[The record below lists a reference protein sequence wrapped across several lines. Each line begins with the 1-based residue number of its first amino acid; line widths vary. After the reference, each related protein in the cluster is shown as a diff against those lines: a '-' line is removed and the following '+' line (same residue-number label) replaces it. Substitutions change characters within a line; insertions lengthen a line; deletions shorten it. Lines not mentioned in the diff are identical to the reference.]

1 LAIGSNLMV
10 RAQRRLKRD
19 LDWVTKRLLRS
30 IPMAQASTLEGANW
44 REIFP
49 AETFEMARPAALN
62 DNDWAVFQS
71 AMKPAVP
78 AARLIDLNDA
88 FVFGEDSWIFDSRGV
103 GVLGMWDRQGRMTEK
118 QRIYALGDVSLAR
131 LENAERLAGVTLVLN
146 QVVAGNFYHFVNQ
159 IMPRLAIAAQ
169 AIDLNAIDHF
179 ITPPNT
185 HAFMYDLLGFAGVD
199 AAKIRPMNEAGY
211 RCERLIAT
219 SNPGPFLVPPKWA
232 NDYLRSIVPEAPS
245 PVKSKRIFL
254 ARIDALKRRLIN
266 HDEIEKL
273 LTGYGFEHVMLDG
286 RPFVDQAAIFRDA
299 ELIVAVHGATLSHL
313 IFAKP
318 GTRVIELLPKNH
330 VQPCFWTIGQM
341 EGHHYSII
349 LGSEKPLL
357 VPKWRLDVD
366 ADLTIDPAELKAEV
380 EKAIAVLHTRA
391 PKSVERRH
399 RGGNRPSC

>member
-1 LAIGSNLMV
+1 MV

-131 LENAERLAGVTLVLN
+131 LGNAERLAGVMLVLN

-179 ITPPNT
+179 ITPTNT
-185 HAFMYDLLGFAGVD
+185 TRLMRDLLGLAGVD

-211 RCERLIAT
+211 CCERLIAT
-219 SNPGPFLVPPKWA
+219 SNPGPFQVPPKWA
-232 NDYLRSIVPEAPS
+232 NDYLRSIVPQAPS
-245 PVKSKRIFL
+245 P
-254 ARIDALKRRLIN
+254 
-266 HDEIEKL
+266 
-273 LTGYGFEHVMLDG
+273 
-286 RPFVDQAAIFRDA
+286 
-299 ELIVAVHGATLSHL
+299 
-313 IFAKP
+313 
-318 GTRVIELLPKNH
+318 
-330 VQPCFWTIGQM
+330 
-341 EGHHYSII
+341 
-349 LGSEKPLL
+349 
-357 VPKWRLDVD
+357 
-366 ADLTIDPAELKAEV
+366 
-380 EKAIAVLHTRA
+380 
-391 PKSVERRH
+391 
-399 RGGNRPSC
+399 

>member
-1 LAIGSNLMV
+1 MATGSNLLV
-10 RAQRRLKRD
+10 RAQRRLKRE
-19 LDWVTKRLLRS
+19 LDWITKRLLRP
-30 IPMAQASTLEGANW
+30 IPMTQGSTLEGANW

-49 AETFEMARPAALN
+49 AEHFEMGRPAALN
-62 DNDWAVFQS
+62 DIDWAVFQS
-71 AMKPAVP
+71 AMKPVVP
-78 AARLIDLNDA
+78 AARLIELRDA

-103 GVLGMWDRQGRMTEK
+103 GVLGMWDRQGRMTEI

-131 LENAERLAGVTLVLN
+131 LGNAERLSGVTLVLN
-146 QVVAGNFYHFVNQ
+146 QVVAGNFYHFMNQ
-159 IMPRLAIAAQ
+159 IMPRLAIAAH

-179 ITPPNT
+179 ITPPKT
-185 HAFMYDLLGFAGVD
+185 TRFMRDLLDLAGVD
-199 AAKIRPMNEAGY
+199 AAKICPMNEAGY

-219 SNPGPFLVPPKWA
+219 SNPGPFHVPPKWA
-232 NDYLRSIVPEAPS
+232 NDYLRSIVPQAPS

-254 ARIDALKRRLIN
+254 ARIDAPKRRLTN
-266 HDEIEKL
+266 HDAIEKL
-273 LTGYGFEHVMLDG
+273 LAGYGFAHLMLGG
-286 RPFVDQAAIFRDA
+286 RSFVDQAAIFREA

-341 EGHHYSII
+341 QGLDHSII

-366 ADLTIDPAELKAEV
+366 ADLTIDPAELTAEV
-380 EKAIAVLHTRA
+380 EKAIAAQPVTTRQSA
-391 PKSVERRH
+391 PRFH
-399 RGGNRPSC
+399 